1 MSLTSINHQKYF
13 YQCSFNSINQ
23 LLCWNQSHKILESIL
38 NSNYQLFCFNR
49 QNSEIL
55 YKSINHL
62 NKLKLEIELQKSTQ
76 LDLRG
81 TWWSKSISVIALD
94 NEAVA
99 NTNLFYLA
107 KAPCEVRSFSKT
119 TSKTTKVI
127 CNAWLRFHL
136 LSRSKTCPGF
146 CSIDKIDPEFL
157 QHQKNVE
164 NIAVKLK

>member
-1 MSLTSINHQKYF
+1 MD
-13 YQCSFNSINQ
+13 
-23 LLCWNQSHKILESIL
+23 KILKYCT
-38 NSNYQLFCFNR
+38 NYF
-49 QNSEIL
+49 I
-55 YKSINHL
+55 KTHL
-62 NKLKLEIELQKSTQ
+62 NKLKLQIELQKSTQ

-127 CNAWLRFHL
+127 CNAWFRFHL
-136 LSRSKTCPGF
+136 LSRSKKYLEF
-146 CSIDKIDPEFL
+146 CSTNEIDPEFL
-157 QHQKNVE
+157 HHPKCWEYCSEIKIDPESLLLNVLSP
-164 NIAVKLK
+164 NQNYI